1 MCQMAGQA
9 YLGLL
14 YVALLEDL
22 LHDLILVRGAELV
35 LERSL
40 TGGVEDTL
48 VAVPVVTQ
56 LDQALGYAIACEDL
70 LVGGEDLEAT
80 DDLGKGDGRV
90 VLPHLNSLDVVNEDN
105 EVLGGALEVDLGLGS
120 VATSH
125 DV

>member
-1 MCQMAGQA
+1 M
-9 YLGLL
+9 

-22 LHDLILVRGAELV
+22 LHDLILVGGAKLV
-35 LERSL
+35 LQCSL
-40 TGGVEDTL
+40 AGGVENTL
-48 VAVPVVTQ
+48 VTVPVAIQ
-56 LDQALGYAIACEDL
+56 LDTALRCAIVWDDL

-80 DDLGKGDGRV
+80 DHLGKGDGRV
-90 VLPHLNSLDVVNEDN
+90 VLPLLNGLDIVNEDN